1 MRGGTHTFLPTK
13 RVHFGAGSLEKIQEE
28 ALAKDRAFVVTGR
41 TLYEKTDLIR
51 RVEEILGEKHGGT
64 FPGMGEHT
72 PGSSVE
78 EAARRAR
85 GSDLLVS
92 VGGGSVVDGTKAVAR
107 ELGYPT
113 HVAVPTTLSGAEW
126 AHRVGVTD
134 EESGR
139 KGGFADPKTVPQ
151 VVVLDPET
159 TLFTPEKLWLST
171 GIRALDHAVEGLLY
185 GGEHPVTD
193 VTGAEG
199 ARRLLAYLP
208 RSREDPEDVDARG
221 ELQLAAWLAYFGP
234 FNTPMG
240 LSHALG
246 RRIGA
251 SYGVPHGYTSCVTLA
266 PSLEVERDSVPEE
279 RWRRLEEALGGEP
292 GRTNRSPRARA
303 RAPWPAAR
311 CGRPGGGPEIHS
323 QRLRRPRRGRARHTQ
338 GSVLVV
344 SLAPLYS
351 GLGITRARSLP
362 ENRWIRTSHLVLV
375 PRE

>member
-1 MRGGTHTFLPTK
+1 MRGGTHTFLPTE
-13 RVHFGAGSLEKIQEE
+13 RVHFGPGSLDQIKEE
-28 ALAKDRAFVVTGR
+28 ARAKDLAFVVTGR
-41 TLYEKTDLIR
+41 SLSERTDLVR
-51 RVEEILGEKHGGT
+51 RVERLLGGKHGGT
-64 FPGMGEHT
+64 FSGMGQHT

-78 EAARRAR
+78 EATRQAR

-107 ELGYPT
+107 ELGYPA

-139 KGGFADPKTVPQ
+139 KGGFADPRAVPQ

-171 GIRALDHAVEGLLY
+171 GIRALDHTVEGLLY

-208 RSREDPEDVDARG
+208 RSKEDPEDIDARG
-221 ELQLAAWLAYFGP
+221 ELQVAAWLAYFGP

-266 PSLEVERDSVPEE
+266 PSLEVERSRVSEN
-279 RWRRLEEALGGEP
+279 RWRRLEEALGGDPAERIAVLVQELGLP
-292 GRTNRSPRARA
+292 GRLRDVGVPEEDLEYIARDFGDREEEA
-303 RAPWPAAR
+303 LA
-311 CGRPGGGPEIHS
+311 I
-323 QRLRRPRRGRARHTQ
+323 LRYA
-338 GSVLVV
+338 
-344 SLAPLYS
+344 Y
-351 GLGITRARSLP
+351 
-362 ENRWIRTSHLVLV
+362 
-375 PRE
+375 

>member
-1 MRGGTHTFLPTK
+1 MRGCTYTFLPTK
-13 RVHFGAGSLEKIQEE
+13 RVHFGAGSLEKVEEE
-28 ALAKDRAFVVTGR
+28 ALAKDRAFIVTGR

-139 KGGFADPKTVPQ
+139 KGGFADPKAVPQ

-208 RSREDPEDVDARG
+208 RSREDPEDLDARA
-221 ELQLAAWLAYFGP
+221 ELQIAAWLAYFGP

-279 RWRRLEEALGGEP
+279 RWRRLEEALEGDPAKRIAALVQELGLP
-292 GRTNRSPRARA
+292 GRLRDVGVPEEDLKYIARDFGNREEDALAILRAA
-303 RAPWPAAR
+303 
-311 CGRPGGGPEIHS
+311 
-323 QRLRRPRRGRARHTQ
+323 
-338 GSVLVV
+338 
-344 SLAPLYS
+344 Y
-351 GLGITRARSLP
+351 
-362 ENRWIRTSHLVLV
+362 
-375 PRE
+375 

>member
-1 MRGGTHTFLPTK
+1 MRGGTHTFLPTE
-13 RVHFGAGSLEKIQEE
+13 RVHFGAGCLEKIGEE
-28 ALAKDRAFVVTGR
+28 AGAKDRAFVVTGR
-41 TLYEKTDLIR
+41 TLYEKTDLVR
-51 RVEEILGEKHGGT
+51 RVEALLGGKHGGT
-64 FPGMGEHT
+64 FPGMGQHT

-78 EAARRAR
+78 EAVRRAR

-92 VGGGSVVDGTKAVAR
+92 LGGGSVVDGTKAVAR

-139 KGGFADPKTVPQ
+139 KGGFADPRAVPQ

-208 RSREDPEDVDARG
+208 RSKEDPEDVDARG

-266 PSLEVERDSVPEE
+266 PSLEVERSRVPEE
-279 RWRRLEEALGGEP
+279 RWRRLEEALGGHPAERIAALVQELELP
-292 GRTNRSPRARA
+292 GRLRDVGVPEEDLEYIARDFGDREKDALAILRAA
-303 RAPWPAAR
+303 
-311 CGRPGGGPEIHS
+311 
-323 QRLRRPRRGRARHTQ
+323 
-338 GSVLVV
+338 
-344 SLAPLYS
+344 Y
-351 GLGITRARSLP
+351 
-362 ENRWIRTSHLVLV
+362 
-375 PRE
+375 